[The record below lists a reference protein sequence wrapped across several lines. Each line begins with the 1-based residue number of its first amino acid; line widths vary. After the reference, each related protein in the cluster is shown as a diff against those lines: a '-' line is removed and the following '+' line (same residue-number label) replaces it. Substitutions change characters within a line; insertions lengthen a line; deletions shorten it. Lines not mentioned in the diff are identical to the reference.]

1 LHRSPS
7 IPLLALLLLAPG
19 RPALA
24 AEPAAATDLA
34 PATPAATA
42 DLTLRVG
49 EAPVMPRA
57 PLAGWLPAI
66 EVVGFNVAMN
76 RIAFISNKAVYGVSL
91 DSWGDNLRG
100 PWWYD
105 EDQFRT
111 NQFAHPYQGNVYFTS
126 ARSLGQPFWTSW
138 AYALGGSALWEWFG
152 ETEPPSVNDS
162 ITTPFA
168 GGILGEV
175 LFRLSNRVLDDG
187 GERPGFW
194 HELAATALSPA
205 NGFNRALYGNRYRP
219 RGLNDQ
225 PFVSEF
231 RAGVGV
237 AEEGDVGATA
247 RTASTPL
254 SVSIHLV
261 NGVPGSDFAFRKPL
275 DYYDATFALVI
286 DRKATTSESY
296 GEIMLRGLLLGRS
309 YGTAPSRGVWG
320 LYASYDY
327 LAPPTFRAGSSNL
340 GLGTT
345 GQIDWG
351 AVALQGTALIGV
363 GFGSGGSSEVV
374 TGFRDYHFGL
384 QAVTQLD
391 AKLYLWDRLRL
402 RLVSR
407 EYFISG
413 RASPEPDSF
422 EDIGYGSLSFTLRVA
437 GAHAV
442 GVQLLGTRRTA
453 RYGASPDVASEYASA
468 SLFYELHGSPD
479 LGRGR

>member
-1 LHRSPS
+1 
-7 IPLLALLLLAPG
+7 
-19 RPALA
+19 
-24 AEPAAATDLA
+24 
-34 PATPAATA
+34 
-42 DLTLRVG
+42 
-49 EAPVMPRA
+49 MPRA
-57 PLAGWLPAI
+57 PLGGWLPAI
-66 EVVGFNVAMN
+66 EIVGFNVGMN
-76 RIAFISNKAVYGVSL
+76 RVAYVSNKSVYGVSP

-100 PWWYD
+100 SWWYD

-138 AYALGGSALWEWFG
+138 AYALGGSAMWEWFG

-175 LFRLSNRVLDDG
+175 LFRLSNRVLDG
-187 GERPGFW
+187 GGDRPGFW
-194 HELAATALSPA
+194 HELGALVLSPA

-219 RGLNDQ
+219 RDLDDQ
-225 PFVSEF
+225 PFTSEF

-237 AEEGDVGATA
+237 AEQGDVGSTD

-261 NGVPGSDFAFRKPL
+261 NGVPGSDFAFRRPL
-275 DYYDATFALVI
+275 DYFDATFALVV
-286 DRKATTSESY
+286 DRKAATSESY

-309 YGTAPSRGVWG
+309 YGTAPTRGVWG
-320 LYASYDY
+320 LYANYDY
-327 LAPPTFRAGSSNL
+327 IAPPIFRAGSSNL
-340 GLGTT
+340 GLGTI
-345 GQIDWG
+345 GQLDWG

-363 GFGSGGSSEVV
+363 GFGSGGSTEVV
-374 TGFRDYHFGL
+374 TGFRDYHIGL

-407 EYFISG
+407 EYYISG

-422 EDIGYGSLSFTLRVA
+422 EDISYGSLSLTWRVA
-437 GAHAV
+437 GPHAL
-442 GVQLLGTRRTA
+442 GVQLLGARRQA
-453 RYGASPDVASEYASA
+453 RYGASPDVASEYGSLN
-468 SLFYELHGSPD
+468 LFYELHGTQD
-479 LGRGR
+479 LGRGRT